1 MVREWITLLSLARR
15 RFRSNDA
22 YRRFQMYQ
30 ARLILD
36 YLIEQGVRFQNTD
49 VLDLGCGTGGYSH
62 AMTEAGARVISV
74 DLSRLVASPPILV
87 LANAMQLPFGPD
99 RFPVV
104 FCASL
109 IEHVPEPTQL
119 LAEIK
124 RVLTPDGVVY
134 MSFPPFYSPVGG
146 HEFKPY
152 HLLGERWALRL
163 SRHKVDSLAT
173 ACGDWGLYP
182 LTIRRARRLF
192 AEAGLKVQHESTR
205 FFPFNVARVPWLGEF
220 LTWHVQFILSQENRT
235 RDFRDQTATQSGW
248 GKVSCG
254 LF

>member
-1 MVREWITLLSLARR
+1 MLCEWFTLLSLGRR
-15 RFRSNDA
+15 RNHSHED
-22 YRRFQMYQ
+22 YRQFQVYQ
-30 ARLILD
+30 GRLILD
-36 YLIEQGVRFQNTD
+36 YLGDHGVTLLDVD

-62 AMTEAGARVISV
+62 SLAEAGARVISV
-74 DLSRLVASPPILV
+74 DLQRLNATPPTLV
-87 LANAMQLPFGPD
+87 LADALYLPFGPE

-109 IEHVPEPTQL
+109 IEHVPDPARL

-124 RVLTPDGVVY
+124 RVLTPDGTAY
-134 MSFPPFYSPVGG
+134 LSFPPFYSPVGG
-146 HEFKPY
+146 HQFKPY

-173 ACGDWGLYP
+173 ACGEWGLYP

-192 AEAGLKVQHESTR
+192 AEAGFEIRHEATR
-205 FFPFNVARVPWLGEF
+205 FFPFNLARVPWLGEC
-220 LTWHVQFILSQENRT
+220 LTWHVQYILGKKADRESLL
-235 RDFRDQTATQSGW
+235 SGRS
-248 GKVSCG
+248 GGELVCG